1 MARRNH
7 KHDLKEHN
15 ERRSCATRRF
25 LKVFCLKE
33 ASHPHTFKKKK
44 KKVLRNSSSGLVS
57 LKRGN

>member
-1 MARRNH
+1 MCICILCDQISVMARRNH

-44 KKVLRNSSSGLVS
+44 GLEQ
-57 LKRGN
+57 